1 MILNNLPPCSLGLSA
16 TSQQYFSLTKHMNAL
31 RYVQLHPTR
40 KDPQLALMKPEFKH
54 CHVIKLHVTR
64 QDIPVVSAKA
74 LCMHMTLQENHRL
87 VIPKKGHFSSLTAT
101 NVARCYGNLKD
112 QTGDQITRTKP
123 PDHPM

>member
-54 CHVIKLHVTR
+54 CHVIKLHAHDTTR
-64 QDIPVVSAKA
+64 KSPISDAKKA
-74 LCMHMTLQENHRL
+74 
-87 VIPKKGHFSSLTAT
+87 HFLSLTAT
-101 NVARCYGNLKD
+101 NVARCYENLKD
-112 QTGDQITRTKP
+112 QTGDQRGGVNGSR
-123 PDHPM
+123 